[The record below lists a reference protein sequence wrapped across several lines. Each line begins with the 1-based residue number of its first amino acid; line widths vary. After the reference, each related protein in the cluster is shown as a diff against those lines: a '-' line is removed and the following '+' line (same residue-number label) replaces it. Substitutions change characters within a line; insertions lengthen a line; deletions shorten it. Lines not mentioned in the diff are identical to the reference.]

1 MKYEKPQIELLEYE
15 IADVVTASKGEW
27 DPDLDLDDLQF

>member
-15 IADVVTASKGEW
+15 IVDVVTASKDDW
-27 DPDLDLDDLQF
+27 IPDGDIDQF